1 MSILSTSLSRIKE
14 SPTIAITQK
23 ARLLKESGK
32 EVIALASGEPDF
44 DTPDNIKAA
53 AIKAIK
59 EGQTKYTAVDG
70 TPELKKAIVNKF
82 KRENNL
88 IFDVDNITVGTGG
101 KQVIYNC
108 ILATINPGDEVIIPA
123 PYWVSYPDI
132 VLLAGGTPKFV
143 ECDEQS
149 DFKISAEQLE
159 KLITNKTKWFI
170 LNSPANPTG
179 MCYSRSELT
188 ELVKVLK
195 KHKHVNILTDDI
207 YEHIIYHDVKS
218 ANDPKFVNILEIDN
232 SLKDRTIV
240 INGVSKAYAMTGW
253 RIGYAAGSKELIKAM
268 QKIQSQSTTNPS
280 SISQAAAIKAI
291 KEGQTKYTAVDGTPE
306 LKKAIVNKFKR
317 ENNLSFDVE
326 NITVGTGGKQVIYNC
341 ILATINPGD
350 EVIIPAPY
358 WVSYPDIVL
367 LAGGTPKFVECDEQ
381 SDFKISAEQ
390 LEKLITNKTKW
401 FILNSPAN
409 PTGMCYSRSELTE
422 LVKVL
427 KKHKHVNILTDD
439 IYEHIIYQDVKSAND
454 PKFVNILEI
463 DNALKDRTIVING
476 VSKAYAMTGW
486 RIGYAAGPKELIK
499 GIQKIQSQS
508 TTNPSSISQ
517 AAAVEALNGDQSFIN
532 TRALEFKKRRDFVV
546 HALNNIN
553 GLTCVN
559 PQGAFY
565 VFPNCKKTMNKKTS
579 SGKIIKNDTDFAT
592 YLLEET
598 GVAIVQGSAFGL
610 EGYFRISYATS
621 MQILEKAVIKIKS
634 FCESLK

>member
-82 KRENNL
+82 KKENNL
-88 IFDVDNITVGTGG
+88 SFDVDNITVGTGG

-123 PYWVSYPDI
+123 PYWVSYPDM

-143 ECDEQS
+143 ECDERS
-149 DFKISAEQLE
+149 DFKISADQLD
-159 KLITNKTKWFI
+159 KMITTKTKWFI
-170 LNSPANPTG
+170 LNSPG
-179 MCYSRSELT
+179 
-188 ELVKVLK
+188 
-195 KHKHVNILTDDI
+195 
-207 YEHIIYHDVKS
+207 
-218 ANDPKFVNILEIDN
+218 
-232 SLKDRTIV
+232 
-240 INGVSKAYAMTGW
+240 
-253 RIGYAAGSKELIKAM
+253 
-268 QKIQSQSTTNPS
+268 
-280 SISQAAAIKAI
+280 
-291 KEGQTKYTAVDGTPE
+291 
-306 LKKAIVNKFKR
+306 
-317 ENNLSFDVE
+317 
-326 NITVGTGGKQVIYNC
+326 
-341 ILATINPGD
+341 
-350 EVIIPAPY
+350 
-358 WVSYPDIVL
+358 
-367 LAGGTPKFVECDEQ
+367 
-381 SDFKISAEQ
+381 
-390 LEKLITNKTKW
+390 
-401 FILNSPAN
+401 N

-439 IYEHIIYQDVKSAND
+439 IYEHIIYQDKGSND
-454 PKFVNILEI
+454 SKFVNILEI
-463 DNALKDRTIVING
+463 DNSLSDRTLVVNG

-486 RIGYAAGPKELIK
+486 RIGYAAGSKTLIK
-499 GIQKIQSQS
+499 AIQKIQSQS

-532 TRALEFKKRRDFVV
+532 PRAIEFKKRRDFVV
-546 HALNNIN
+546 SSLNNTK

-565 VFPNCKKTMNKKTS
+565 VFPNCKKLINKKTS

-621 MQILEKAVIKIKS
+621 MQILEKAVAKIKS